1 MENEIQN
8 FSFIPSPQF
17 SDQSNRGLGQTRM
30 KISGNNGSET
40 GVKQPLKW
48 NLGLYDIIPKS

>member
-17 SDQSNRGLGQTRM
+17 SDQSNRGLGQTHM

-40 GVKQPLKW
+40 GVKQPLK
-48 NLGLYDIIPKS
+48 

>member
-48 NLGLYDIIPKS
+48 NLGLYDIIP